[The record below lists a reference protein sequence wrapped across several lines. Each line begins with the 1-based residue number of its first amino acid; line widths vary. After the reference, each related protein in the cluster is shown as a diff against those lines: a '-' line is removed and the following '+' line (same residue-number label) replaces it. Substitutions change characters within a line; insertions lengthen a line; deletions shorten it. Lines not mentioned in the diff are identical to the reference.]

1 MKVPAITAM
10 VTSHLLT
17 ATGEPLLG
25 VVISGEPP
33 DRSGQ

>member
-17 ATGEPLLG
+17 GSG
-25 VVISGEPP
+25 VEESALFII
-33 DRSGQ
+33 RI